1 LSIDFL
7 NGSLLVSF
15 FSINLNL
22 SPWRR
27 KLMITTATPNAHYSA
42 TEPVLFVAFELSE
55 KTWKLGFTIGPGQK
69 PRERTVT
76 ARQQE
81 RVLDEIAQAK
91 RRLGLPETAPV
102 VSCYEA
108 GREGFWLHRFLQA
121 HGVTNQVVDSSSI
134 EVNRRRRRAK
144 SDGLDVRK
152 LLSMLMRYAQGERQ
166 VWQVVKVPSVE
177 AEDQRH
183 LHRDLET
190 LKQERASTTTRIQGL
205 LSSQGIRLT
214 SLHKLPEQ
222 LDALRLWDGS
232 PIPPGLRRRVLR
244 VYAHHTFLSEQIAEV
259 EAERRAQLQTSSEA
273 SIDKV
278 RQLMQLKGIGING
291 AWLLVMEFFGWRAFK
306 NRREVGGLAGFTPTP
321 YQSGESAREQ
331 GITQSGNRHVRW
343 MTTELAWSWLRFQPD
358 SALSVWFRERFG
370 GGGKRLRRIG
380 IVAVAR
386 KLLIALWRF
395 LETGVLPA
403 GAALKEA

>member
-1 LSIDFL
+1 
-7 NGSLLVSF
+7 
-15 FSINLNL
+15 
-22 SPWRR
+22 
-27 KLMITTATPNAHYSA
+27 MTTTATHNANGNTA
-42 TEPVLFVAFELSE
+42 DAPLFVAFELSE
-55 KTWKLGFTIGPGQK
+55 KTWKLGFTTGHGQK
-69 PRERTVT
+69 PRERSIP
-76 ARQQE
+76 ARDQE
-81 RVLDEIAQAK
+81 RVLNEIAQAR

-102 VSCYEA
+102 ISCYEA
-108 GREGFWLHRFLQA
+108 GREGFWLHRFLQSQRI
-121 HGVTNQVVDSSSI
+121 TNHVVDSSAI
-134 EVNRRRRRAK
+134 EVSRRQRRAK
-144 SDGLDVRK
+144 SDGLDVRQ
-152 LLSMLMRYAQGERQ
+152 LLSMLMRYEQGERK
-166 VWQVVKVPSVE
+166 VWHVIKVPSME

-190 LKQERASTTTRIQGL
+190 LKQERASTTTRIKGL
-205 LSSQGIRLT
+205 LSSYGIRVT
-214 SLHKLPEQ
+214 SLTKLPEQ

-259 EAERRAQLQTSSEA
+259 EAQRRAQLQTSSDA

-278 RQLMQLKGIGING
+278 RQLIQLKGIGING
-291 AWLLVMEFFGWRAFK
+291 SWLLVMEFFGWRELK
-306 NRREVGGLAGFTPTP
+306 HRREVGGLAGLTPTP

-331 GITQSGNRHVRW
+331 GITKSGNRHVRW
-343 MTTELAWSWLRFQPD
+343 MTTELAWSWLRYQPE

-395 LETGVLPA
+395 LEKGVLPE
-403 GAALKEA
+403 GAVLKEA

>member
-1 LSIDFL
+1 
-7 NGSLLVSF
+7 
-15 FSINLNL
+15 
-22 SPWRR
+22 
-27 KLMITTATPNAHYSA
+27 MTTLATRN
-42 TEPVLFVAFELSE
+42 TQETTIEGTLFVAFELSE
-55 KTWKLGFTIGPGQK
+55 KTWKLGFTTGHGQK
-69 PRERTVT
+69 PRERTVP

-91 RRLGLPETAPV
+91 RRLGLPDTAPV

-121 HGVTNQVVDSSSI
+121 HGITNHVVDSSAI

-152 LLSMLMRYAQGERQ
+152 LLSMLMRYEQGERH
-166 VWQVVKVPSVE
+166 VWQVVKAPSVE

-205 LSSQGIRLT
+205 LSSQGIRVT
-214 SLHKLPEQ
+214 SLAKLPEQ
-222 LDALRLWDGS
+222 LDTLRLWDAS

-244 VYAHHTFLSEQIAEV
+244 VYAHHQFLSQQIAAL
-259 EAERRAQLQTSSEA
+259 EAERRALLHTSQEA
-273 SIDKV
+273 PIEKV

-291 AWLLVMEFFGWRAFK
+291 AWLLVLEFFGWRAFK

-331 GITQSGNRHVRW
+331 GITKSGNRHVRW

-358 SALSVWFRERFG
+358 SSLSCWFRERFG

-395 LETGVLPA
+395 LETGVIPA
-403 GAALKEA
+403 GAVLKAG

>member
-1 LSIDFL
+1 
-7 NGSLLVSF
+7 
-15 FSINLNL
+15 
-22 SPWRR
+22 
-27 KLMITTATPNAHYSA
+27 MTTKATRNAQHTTSEG
-42 TEPVLFVAFELSE
+42 TLFVSFELSD
-55 KTWKLGFTIGPGQK
+55 KNWKLGFTTGHGQK

-76 ARQQE
+76 ARDQK

-91 RRLGLPETAPV
+91 RRFGLPETAPV

-108 GREGFWLHRFLQA
+108 GREGFWLHRFLEA
-121 HGVTNQVVDSSSI
+121 HGMTNHVVDSSAI
-134 EVNRRRRRAK
+134 EVSRRQRRAK

-152 LLSMLMRYAQGERQ
+152 LLSMLIRYHEGERQ
-166 VWQVVKVPSVE
+166 VWQVVNVPSVE

-190 LKQERASTTTRIQGL
+190 LKRERASTTARIKGL
-205 LSSQGIRLT
+205 LSSQGIQVT
-214 SLHKLPEQ
+214 SLTKLPEQ

-232 PIPPGLRRRVLR
+232 PIPPGLRQRVLR
-244 VYAHHTFLSEQIAEV
+244 VYAQYTFLSEQIAAV
-259 EAERRAQLQTSSEA
+259 EAERRTQLQA
-273 SIDKV
+273 STDARIEKV

-331 GITQSGNRHVRW
+331 GISKSGNRHVRW
-343 MTTELAWSWLRFQPD
+343 MTTELAWGWLRYQPE

-370 GGGKRLRRIG
+370 SGGKRLRRIG

-395 LETGVLPA
+395 LETGVLPE
-403 GAALKEA
+403 GAVLKEG

>member
-1 LSIDFL
+1 
-7 NGSLLVSF
+7 
-15 FSINLNL
+15 
-22 SPWRR
+22 
-27 KLMITTATPNAHYSA
+27 MTTPATRNVQESK
-42 TEPVLFVAFELSE
+42 TEGTLFVAFELSE
-55 KTWKLGFTIGPGQK
+55 KTWKLGFTTGHGQK

-76 ARQQE
+76 ARHQE

-91 RRLGLPETAPV
+91 RRLGLLETAPV

-121 HGVTNQVVDSSSI
+121 HGITNQVVDSSSI

-152 LLSMLMRYAQGERQ
+152 LLSMVMRYEQGERH

-190 LKQERASTTTRIQGL
+190 LKRERASTMTRIEGL
-205 LSSQGIRLT
+205 LSSQGLRVP
-214 SLHKLPEQ
+214 SLAKFPEQ
-222 LDALRLWDGS
+222 LEALRLWDGS
-232 PIPPGLRRRVLR
+232 PVPPGLRRRVLR
-244 VYAHHTFLSEQIAEV
+244 VYAHYTFLSEQIAAVEV
-259 EAERRAQLQTSSEA
+259 ERRTLLQTSA
-273 SIDKV
+273 DARIDKI

-291 AWLLVMEFFGWRAFK
+291 AWLLVMELFGWRAFT

-321 YQSGESAREQ
+321 YQSGESSREQ
-331 GITQSGNRHVRW
+331 GMTKSGNRHVRW

-358 SALSVWFRERFG
+358 SALSVWFRARFG
-370 GGGKRLRRIG
+370 SGGKRLRRIG

-395 LETGVLPA
+395 LETGAFPE